1 MAQNP
6 HIITLSEAETMTH
19 AYQQASQFQGLTV
32 ACRIDASAYQEVL
45 AQTGCVGVRTYFALN
60 AKSELTIVV
69 VGVDANGEDMTDG
82 VLLNRAYDCPSACAP
97 NSPLLA

>member
-32 ACRIDASAYQEVL
+32 ACRIDNKAYQEVMT
-45 AQTGCVGVRTYFALN
+45 QPGCVGIRTYFALN
-60 AKSELTIVV
+60 AQGDLTIVA
-69 VGVDANGEDMTDG
+69 VGVDESGNDITNG
-82 VLLNRAYDCPSACAP
+82 VLLNRAYDCPSECAP

>member
-19 AYQQASQFQGLTV
+19 AYQQDAQFQGLTV
-32 ACRIDASAYQEVL
+32 ACRIDNEAYQEVMS
-45 AQTGCVGVRTYFALN
+45 QSGCVSIRTYFALN
-60 AKSELTIVV
+60 AQGDLTIVA
-69 VGVDANGEDMTDG
+69 VGVDENGDDMTNG
-82 VLLNRAYDCPSACAP
+82 VLLNRAYDCPSECAP